1 MNYFLVE
8 VNKEKGTLMDESHYV
23 YHAYEVKDRI
33 EEIDFFDD
41 YFTAKEQSDLYG
53 TGEVAYLDIS
63 TRYAIL
69 SSPNEKKRQDLTE
82 KMNKLNSERKER
94 FEEDS

>member
-63 TRYAIL
+63 TRYAAITMKK
-69 SSPNEKKRQDLTE
+69 EK
-82 KMNKLNSERKER
+82 
-94 FEEDS
+94 EDS